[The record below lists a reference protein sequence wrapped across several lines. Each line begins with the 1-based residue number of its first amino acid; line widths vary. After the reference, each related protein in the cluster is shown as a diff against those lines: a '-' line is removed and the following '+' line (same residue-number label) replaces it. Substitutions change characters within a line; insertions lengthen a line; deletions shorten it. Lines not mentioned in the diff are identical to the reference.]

1 MTRQQTARA
10 LTLLVLAAA
19 MAVVVARRT
28 TQPAAQPTPQQLIST
43 MLDAARSGDVNAY
56 LACHTGQMEAE
67 LRRSLAESTP
77 ERFARY
83 LKDRNAPIKGV
94 AVSEPEPQPDGQ
106 MKVRVE
112 YVYPD
117 RTEAQSIYLL
127 KTPSGWKISGVA
139 GFIPP
144 RGMTGFILSGL
155 EVFGSRGMTG
165 FILPA
170 LEALEAEV

>member
-28 TQPAAQPTPQQLIST
+28 VQPPPQLSPQQVIST
-43 MLDAARSGDVNAY
+43 MLDAARAGDVNAY
-56 LACHTGQMEAE
+56 LACHTGQMEAA
-67 LRRSLAESTP
+67 LRQSLAESTP

-83 LKDRNAPIKGV
+83 LKDHNASIKGV
-94 AVSEPEPQPDGQ
+94 AVSEPEPQPGGQ

-117 RTEAQSIYLL
+117 RTEAQSLYLK
-127 KTPSGWKISGVA
+127 KTPTGWKISRVDSA
-139 GFIPP
+139 
-144 RGMTGFILSGL
+144 
-155 EVFGSRGMTG
+155 EGSQR
-165 FILPA
+165 
-170 LEALEAEV
+170 

>member
-28 TQPAAQPTPQQLIST
+28 GKPPAQPSPQQAISM
-43 MLDAARSGDVNAY
+43 MLDSARAGDVNAY
-56 LACHTGQMEAE
+56 LACHTGQMEAA
-67 LRRSLAESTP
+67 LRQSLAESTP

-112 YVYPD
+112 YVYQD
-117 RTEAQSIYLL
+117 RTEAQLVYLL
-127 KTPSGWKISGVA
+127 KTPTSWKISSVTQV
-139 GFIPP
+139 FPP
-144 RGMTGFILSGL
+144 AS
-155 EVFGSRGMTG
+155 
-165 FILPA
+165 A
-170 LEALEAEV
+170 LQ